1 MFNFFEEIKK
11 KAGDIDNNLLN
22 DYNIINLSGKLLY
35 VEGHQGVTIVNSEML
50 AFKIKR
56 GRVVVEG
63 EELFLCELTD
73 NTLTVQGK
81 INKMEIF

>member
-63 EELFLCELTD
+63 EGLFLCELTD